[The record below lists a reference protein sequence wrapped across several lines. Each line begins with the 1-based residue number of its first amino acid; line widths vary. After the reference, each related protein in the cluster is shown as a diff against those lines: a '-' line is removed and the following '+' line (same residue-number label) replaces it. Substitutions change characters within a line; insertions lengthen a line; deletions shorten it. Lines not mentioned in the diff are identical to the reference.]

1 LAYTNYDIADEQ
13 DAEVVKNRK
22 AMRNNAS
29 NKLIQLKNTLNYC
42 FYTNEGLILI
52 CRDAVI

>member
-1 LAYTNYDIADEQ
+1 LAYANYDIADEQ

-22 AMRNNAS
+22 ARRNNAS
-29 NKLIQLKNTLNYC
+29 NKLIQLKNTLHYC
-42 FYTNEGLILI
+42 FYANEGLTLT